1 MLEALASWLLNYL
14 LHSTVLLGG
23 AWLLDRHPAMQR
35 SLNARELLWRIAL
48 FGGLLSAT
56 AQALAPPVLR
66 AIDQLP
72 TQIEVPAEPRSA
84 GLVLGAVESAAA
96 HSENSAD
103 AVAPTARPAVE
114 PALAATAAPAA
125 MDSVAPTP
133 EPEPASELLSGRQ
146 DLALPISVSNAAGAL
161 TVAWFIVAL
170 GSLALLGLRLAA
182 LRWRVRRLS
191 PAGEPSW
198 QKAAQRLADLA
209 GVPTPKL
216 RLSEGWHSPLVAPGG
231 AICLPRWLAV
241 KLDAG
246 QCEAVLAH
254 EIAHLLRRDPAWRL
268 AGQWAASLGW
278 LQPLNHLALSRLD
291 ALAELACDRWAAQA
305 SGQPQALAESLYACA
320 EQIVRRRGRA
330 PRLAAA
336 MARPDSALMQ
346 RIRSLMEDTPMQEG
360 KEPVVAKRFKWRWL
374 MLGAV
379 LAALFGA
386 VAVPAVVLGKID
398 SDWVLEF
405 QDGFSFHKGTRIV
418 TNDPHGSTRISVR
431 GSDLQFNE
439 TEDEIIG
446 LAGSVRISE
455 KRGGVHRE
463 VLIESQPGGA
473 FKKSYSV
480 DGKAQQ
486 LDAAGTEWLKTMVRN
501 MADIMVSADERVKK
515 LYAKG
520 GVDAVLTDIEKPRG
534 DFHRRA
540 RIEALVN
547 LRDVGNLPPAA
558 VDRLLNAVDGMGSDF
573 DRRTALVAVIEHQ
586 ALPAAQQVTLLRNAA
601 RIGSDFD
608 RRNVLEALA
617 PQQAESDEVLQAWV
631 KVMKS
636 MGSDFDRRTAIEH
649 LMERKPLGKTTLDA
663 ALQAS
668 SFLGS
673 DFDRRTALQSIA
685 PRLDMATQVESYVQ
699 SASRIGSDF
708 DQREAL
714 VTLIGRGP
722 LDKTATLAILEG
734 TNSLGSDFEL
744 ATVLKALAEQMPAD
758 ADVLSRY
765 RKAARKLS
773 DHERGQV
780 EKALDR
786 FDRG

>member
-14 LHSTVLLGG
+14 LHSSVLLGG
-23 AWLLDRHPAMQR
+23 AALAERHPALQR
-35 SLNARELLWRIAL
+35 SLNAREMLWRIAL

-56 AQALAPPVLR
+56 AQAVAPSLLQ
-66 AIDQLP
+66 AFEQLP
-72 TQIEVPAEPRSA
+72 TQIEVLAEPRSA
-84 GLVLGAVESAAA
+84 GLVLGAVE
-96 HSENSAD
+96 
-103 AVAPTARPAVE
+103 PAVNAAE
-114 PALAATAAPAA
+114 PVAATASPARGATPAPVAA
-125 MDSVAPTP
+125 LSPAERAAPTSAA
-133 EPEPASELLSGRQ
+133 EPVSSRQ
-146 DLALPISVSNAAGAL
+146 DLALSGSFSNAAGAL
-161 TVAWFIVAL
+161 TLAWVIVAL
-170 GSLALLGLRLAA
+170 GSLAFLGLQLMA

-198 QKAAQRLADLA
+198 QQAAQRLADLA
-209 GVPTPKL
+209 GLPTPAL
-216 RLSEGWHSPLVAPGG
+216 RLSEAWQSPLVAPGG

-268 AGQWAASLGW
+268 AGQWVAALGW
-278 LQPLNHLALSRLD
+278 LQPLNQLALRRLD

-320 EQIVRRRGRA
+320 EQIVSRRGRA
-330 PRLAAA
+330 PRLSAA
-336 MARPDSALMQ
+336 MARPDSALLQ
-346 RIRSLMEDTPMQEG
+346 RIRSLMEETPMQAGQEG
-360 KEPVVAKRFKWRWL
+360 VAAKRFKWRWL
-374 MLGAV
+374 VLGGV
-379 LAALFGA
+379 IAALFGA

-398 SDWVLEF
+398 SDWVLEL
-405 QDGFSFHKGTRIV
+405 QDGFSFHKGSRIV
-418 TNDPHGSTRISVR
+418 MNDGHGSTRISVR
-431 GSDLQFNE
+431 GSDLRFNDA
-439 TEDEIIG
+439 EDEIV
-446 LAGSVRISE
+446 AVSGSVRISE

-463 VLIESQPGGA
+463 ALIESQPGGA
-473 FKKSYSV
+473 LKKSYSV

-486 LDAAGTEWLKTMVRN
+486 FDAAGDEWLKTMVKN
-501 MADIMVSADERVKK
+501 LADTMMSADERVKK
-515 LYAKG
+515 LHAKG
-520 GVDAVLTDIEKPRG
+520 GVDAVLADIEKPRH
-534 DFHRRA
+534 DFNRRA
-540 RIEALVN
+540 RIEALLN
-547 LRDVGNLPPAA
+547 LSDVGQLPPAA
-558 VDRLLNAVDGMGSDF
+558 LDRLLAAVSGMGSDF

-586 ALPAAQQVTLLRNAA
+586 TLPAAQQVGVLRSTA

-617 PQQAESDEVLQAWV
+617 PQQVEDQEVLQAWT

-649 LMERKPLGKTTLDA
+649 LMERKPLGKATLDA

-668 SFLGS
+668 GFLGS

-685 PRLDMATQVESYVQ
+685 PRLDLETQIEAYVQ
-699 SASRIGSDF
+699 SVSRMGSDF

-722 LDKTATLAILEG
+722 LNKTATLAILEG
-734 TNSLGSDFEL
+734 TSSLGSDFEL
-744 ATVLKALAEQMPAD
+744 ATVLKALAEQMPND
-758 ADVLSRY
+758 AELLSRY
-765 RKAARKLS
+765 RKAARRLS

-786 FDRG
+786 LDRG

>member
-1 MLEALASWLLNYL
+1 MLEALAGWLLNYL
-14 LHSTVLLGG
+14 LHSTALLGG
-23 AWLLDRHPAMQR
+23 AMLLERHPALQR
-35 SLNARELLWRIAL
+35 SLTVRELMWRIAL

-56 AQALAPPVLR
+56 AQALAPPLM
-66 AIDQLP
+66 AAFEQLP
-72 TQIEVPAEPRSA
+72 AEVRRSEEQRSV
-84 GLVLGAVESAAA
+84 GLVLAAVEPAVDAADEMPPTASPVVDAKLAPGAVPTAVESAA
-96 HSENSAD
+96 HTP
-103 AVAPTARPAVE
+103 V
-114 PALAATAAPAA
+114 
-125 MDSVAPTP
+125 P
-133 EPEPASELLSGRQ
+133 EPVSRQ
-146 DLALPISVSNAAGAL
+146 DVALGASFSNAAGAL
-161 TVAWFIVAL
+161 TVAWAIVAL
-170 GSLALLGLRLAA
+170 GSLILLGLRLAA

-198 QKAAQRLADLA
+198 QQAAQRLAGLA
-209 GVPTPKL
+209 GLPTPTL
-216 RLSEGWHSPLVAPGG
+216 RMSEGWHSPLVAPGG

-268 AGQWAASLGW
+268 AGQWAAALGW
-278 LQPLNHLALSRLD
+278 LQPLNHLALRRLD

-320 EQIVRRRGRA
+320 EQIVQRRGSA

-336 MARPDSALMQ
+336 MARPDSALLQ
-346 RIRSLMEDTPMQEG
+346 RIRSLMEETPMEEG
-360 KEPVVAKRFKWRWL
+360 KEGLVAKKFKWRWL
-374 MLGAV
+374 ALGGV

-398 SDWVLEF
+398 ADWVLEL
-405 QDGFSFHKGTRIV
+405 QDGVSFHKGTRIV
-418 TNDPHGSTRISVR
+418 TNDQNGSTRVNVR
-431 GSDLQFNE
+431 GGDLHFNE
-439 TEDEIIG
+439 AEDEIIG
-446 LAGSVRISE
+446 LAGTVRISE

-473 FKKSYSV
+473 LKKSYSV

-486 LDAAGTEWLKTMVRN
+486 LDAVGSEWLKTMVRH
-501 MADIMVSADERVKK
+501 MADVMVSADERVKK
-515 LYAKG
+515 LHAKG
-520 GVDAVLTDIEKPRG
+520 GVDAVLADIEKPRS

-540 RIEALVN
+540 RVEALLN
-547 LRDVGNLPPAA
+547 LRDVGDLPPPAIERVLA
-558 VDRLLNAVDGMGSDF
+558 AVDGMGSDF
-573 DRRTALVAVIEHQ
+573 DRRTALVAMVEHQ
-586 ALPAAQQVTLLRNAA
+586 TLPAAQQVSLLRTTA

-617 PQQAESDEVLQAWV
+617 SQQADEAEVLQGWV
-631 KVMKS
+631 KVMKA

-649 LMERKPLGKTTLDA
+649 LMERKPLGKSTLDA

-668 SFLGS
+668 SLLGS

-685 PRLDMATQVESYVQ
+685 PHLDMATQVESYVQ
-699 SASRIGSDF
+699 SATRIGSDF

-714 VTLIGRGP
+714 LKLIERGP
-722 LDKTATLAILEG
+722 LDKSATLAILEG
-734 TNSLGSDFEL
+734 TPRIGADFEL

-758 ADVLSRY
+758 SEVLSRY
-765 RKAARKLS
+765 RKAARRLS

-786 FDRG
+786 FDKG